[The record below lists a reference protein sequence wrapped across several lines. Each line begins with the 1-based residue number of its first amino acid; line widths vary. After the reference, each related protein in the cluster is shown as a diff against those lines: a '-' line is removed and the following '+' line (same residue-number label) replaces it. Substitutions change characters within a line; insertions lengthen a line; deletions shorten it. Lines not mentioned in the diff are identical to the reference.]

1 MISKYLYKDAK
12 RKKKKENVRKFKNR
26 WTLRGGKKLTWS
38 KWKAGPKISPELKQ
52 NKQTTKFAEA
62 IVSVMEE
69 NKTKMQNLGKRWQKS
84 RRDEIVLSE
93 LGLKR
98 EKNQQRNKKDMRRNK
113 QIDTVE
119 NVVKNRI
126 EMKKVKKMR

>member
-1 MISKYLYKDAK
+1 MLKG
-12 RKKKKENVRKFKNR
+12 KKKKKMSENLK
-26 WTLRGGKKLTWS
+26 TDGPSGGGKKLTWS